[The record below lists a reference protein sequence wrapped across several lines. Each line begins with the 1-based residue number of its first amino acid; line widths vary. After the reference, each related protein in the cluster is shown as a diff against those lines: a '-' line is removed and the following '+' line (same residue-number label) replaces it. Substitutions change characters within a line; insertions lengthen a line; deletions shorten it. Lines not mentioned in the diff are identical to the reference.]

1 MALQNQHPYIDKNG
15 KKDYKHIKFFS
26 DEGKPIIKTETG
38 EEFEDA
44 VDLYPSPYHY
54 IEKPPEDEPEEV
66 DSGEGGNL

>member
-1 MALQNQHPYIDKNG
+1 MVKHQHPYIDKDG

-54 IEKPPEDEPEEV
+54 IEKPSEEESED
-66 DSGEGGNL
+66 GEGGDL